1 MNTSYRLTVMS
12 TRHRRLASCECA
24 KSGRAR
30 FARLG
35 GHLLSQQVGALRFVY
50 YAFWGNCFVT
60 LCAEPLAPDGAP
72 VELPATVRAR
82 LIRAFQR
89 WMALTHPGWREGPD
103 AAGIL
108 DWDLRTPAY
117 AHRHWGYRQQFFR
130 SGDPD
135 RTVDQATTTGG

>member
-1 MNTSYRLTVMS
+1 MNTSSGLTVMS
-12 TRHRRLASCECA
+12 TRHRRLASCENA
-24 KSGRAR
+24 KSGRVR

-35 GHLLSQQVGALRFVY
+35 GQLLSQQVGALRFVY

-60 LCAEPLAPDGAP
+60 LCAETLAPNG
-72 VELPATVRAR
+72 VFLELPVILRAR

-89 WMALTHPGWREGPD
+89 WMALTHPGWRDGPD

-108 DWDLRTPAY
+108 DWDLRTTAY
-117 AHRHWGYRQQFFR
+117 AHRHWEYKQKFFS

-135 RTVDQATTTGG
+135 GTADHATTTGG